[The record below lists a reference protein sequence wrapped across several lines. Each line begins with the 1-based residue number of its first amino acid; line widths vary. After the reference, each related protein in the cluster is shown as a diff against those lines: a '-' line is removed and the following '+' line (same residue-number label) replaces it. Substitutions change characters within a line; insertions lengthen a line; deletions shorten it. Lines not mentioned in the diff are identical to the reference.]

1 VRTLVDNAHERALAI
16 LRHNRDLMES
26 ISQQILEKE
35 VIEGDNLKE
44 LLASSMLPEEAQLAA

>member
-1 VRTLVDNAHERALAI
+1 VRTLVDNAHDKALAI
-16 LRHNRDLMES
+16 LRHNRELLES

-44 LLASSMLPEEAQLAA
+44 LLASSVLPEQVQVAA

>member
-1 VRTLVDNAHERALAI
+1 
-16 LRHNRDLMES
+16 MES

-44 LLASSMLPEEAQLAA
+44 LLASSVLPEEARLAA